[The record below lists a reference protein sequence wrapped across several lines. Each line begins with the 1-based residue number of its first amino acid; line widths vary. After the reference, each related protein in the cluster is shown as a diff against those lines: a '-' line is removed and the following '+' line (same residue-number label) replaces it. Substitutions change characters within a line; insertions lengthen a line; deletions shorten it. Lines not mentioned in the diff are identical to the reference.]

1 MLFSSRKTEKLL
13 GKLDKKSIHLSAFS
27 YELIQVTQKR
37 IFKIG
42 KVFKSYRL
50 LNDNSILYKCVL
62 SIQKI
67 IVRHFVKCVLIQP
80 ILKIPQWSF
89 HSFNKNLQSIYSVP
103 DTLPGFADTVGS
115 RKVSC
120 GAQNPIEETNVNQ
133 KITEI
138 NVKLHCGETTV

>member
-50 LNDNSILYKCVL
+50 LNDNSILYKCFL
-62 SIQKI
+62 SIQK

-80 ILKIPQWSF
+80 ILKNPSMVLSF
-89 HSFNKNLQSIYSVP
+89 IQQEFTEHIFYARHPSRFCGY
-103 DTLPGFADTVGS
+103 S
-115 RKVSC
+115 RKQESVLWSTESNR
-120 GAQNPIEETNVNQ
+120 GDKRQLENHTNKC
-133 KITEI
+133 KIT
-138 NVKLHCGETTV
+138 LW